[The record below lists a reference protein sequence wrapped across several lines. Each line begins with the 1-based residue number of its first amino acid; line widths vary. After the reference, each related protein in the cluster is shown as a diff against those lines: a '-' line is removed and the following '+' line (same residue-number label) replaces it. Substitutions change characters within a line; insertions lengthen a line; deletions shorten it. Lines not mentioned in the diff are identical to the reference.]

1 MFAFLN
7 SADQPASKKC
17 RLNSS
22 EPSEK
27 WNLLWHTFGGNTVP
41 GCFGKGSV
49 RIPDLRMLEMPTEE
63 TNYEYLKLPNHDDF
77 FPCDLHQ
84 ILITETYKSLYALLC
99 ETRLRI
105 AKAGMF

>member
-1 MFAFLN
+1 
-7 SADQPASKKC
+7 
-17 RLNSS
+17 
-22 EPSEK
+22 
-27 WNLLWHTFGGNTVP
+27 
-41 GCFGKGSV
+41 
-49 RIPDLRMLEMPTEE
+49 MLEMPTEE